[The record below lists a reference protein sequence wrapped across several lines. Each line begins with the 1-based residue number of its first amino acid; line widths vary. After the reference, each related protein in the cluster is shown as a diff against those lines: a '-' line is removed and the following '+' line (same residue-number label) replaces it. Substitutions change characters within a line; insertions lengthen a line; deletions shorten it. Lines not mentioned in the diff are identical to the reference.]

1 MLAPDIYSGMGV
13 GKAMAGMLGGGPF
26 IETVVAILLIFALML
41 TIMTAMAGSSRTLYQ
56 ASVDGWLPR
65 YLSHVNEQGAPTR
78 AMWTDLC
85 FNLILL
91 MMSDYLF
98 ILAASNVGYIIF
110 NFLNL
115 NAGWIH
121 RMDRPHWERPYQAPT
136 ILIAI
141 GGVLAYVNAAL
152 MGAGADVWG
161 AHTLWTGLIF
171 AALII
176 PVFLFR
182 HYVQDKGVFPKDMME
197 DMHLGTEA
205 GVKSRAGMLPY
216 VALAAGVLIVLVTH
230 WWATS

>member
-1 MLAPDIYSGMGV
+1 M
-13 GKAMAGMLGGGPF
+13 
-26 IETVVAILLIFALML
+26 E
-41 TIMTAMAGSSRTLYQ
+41 
-56 ASVDGWLPR
+56 LP
-65 YLSHVNEQGAPTR
+65 SWEQ
-78 AMWTDLC
+78 LH
-85 FNLILL
+85 
-91 MMSDYLF
+91 YLF

-121 RMDRPHWERPYQAPT
+121 RVDRPDWERPYRTPT

-141 GGVLAYVNAAL
+141 GGVLAFVNAAL
-152 MGAGADVWG
+152 MGVGADVWG

-182 HYVQDKGVFPKDMME
+182 HYIQDKGVFPKDMAE
-197 DMHLGTEA
+197 DMHLGVEA

-216 VALAAGVLIVLVTH
+216 IALAAGVLIVLVGH
-230 WWATS
+230 WWAAS

>member
-1 MLAPDIYSGMGV
+1 
-13 GKAMAGMLGGGPF
+13 
-26 IETVVAILLIFALML
+26 
-41 TIMTAMAGSSRTLYQ
+41 
-56 ASVDGWLPR
+56 
-65 YLSHVNEQGAPTR
+65 
-78 AMWTDLC
+78 
-85 FNLILL
+85 
-91 MMSDYLF
+91 
-98 ILAASNVGYIIF
+98 
-110 NFLNL
+110 
-115 NAGWIH
+115 
-121 RMDRPHWERPYQAPT
+121 MDRPHWERPYQAPT

-197 DMHLGTEA
+197 DMHLGKEE